1 MSIVPRVSIVI
12 PVFNGEGFLQE
23 TVRSV
28 TSQLFEDFE
37 LLIINDGSTDRTA
50 EIARDLESNDGRILY
65 HEKPNSGVSA
75 SRNFGLE
82 KARGEFVVFLDAD
95 DLLSPDFLQLRVEF
109 LHGHPQVGVCGSE
122 VKMIDGQGRFKDEM
136 AVLYAPGENMLEDI
150 LFYRQDTTTIPSN
163 LMHRRSLL
171 THYRITFDPRLNSSA
186 DRLFLCKLAGVTTA
200 HCLSG
205 GSLYYRVHADSM
217 YHDPKSKRAIFKD
230 NELFIMILT
239 EENIVPVNK
248 RRLFFLKNYYM
259 LAGAGRNAGYYSAA
273 LGYGMK
279 YFLTKAKLLF

>member
-1 MSIVPRVSIVI
+1 MSTAPRVSIVI
-12 PVFNGEGFLQE
+12 PVFNGEDFLQE

-50 EIARDLESNDGRILY
+50 AIGRELQDSDGRIFY
-65 HEKPNSGVSA
+65 DEKPNSGVSA
-75 SRNFGLE
+75 SRNFGLG

-109 LHGHPQVGVCGSE
+109 LRSHPQVGLCGSA
-122 VKMIDGQGRFKDEM
+122 VRMIDGQGRFKDEM

-150 LFYRQDTTTIPSN
+150 LFYRPGVTTIPSN
-163 LMHRRSLL
+163 LMCRRSLL
-171 THYRITFDPRLNSSA
+171 SDYGITFDPRLNSSA

-200 HCLSG
+200 HCLPG
-205 GSLYYRVHADSM
+205 TGLYYRVHADSM
-217 YHDPKSKRAIFKD
+217 YHDPKSGRKIFMD

-248 RRLFFLKNYYM
+248 RRTFFLKNYYM
-259 LAGAGRNAGYYSAA
+259 LAGAGWKAGYYSAA
-273 LGYGMK
+273 LGYGIK
-279 YFLTKAKLLF
+279 YFLTRAKLLF

>member
-1 MSIVPRVSIVI
+1 MSTVPRVSIVI

-75 SRNFGLE
+75 SRNAGLE
-82 KARGEFVVFLDAD
+82 KSRGEFVVFLDAD
-95 DLLSPDFLQLRVEF
+95 DLLSPDFVQLRVEF
-109 LHGHPQVGVCGSE
+109 LDSHPQVGVCGSA
-122 VKMIDGQGRFKDEM
+122 VRMIDGQGRFKDEM

-150 LFYRQDTTTIPSN
+150 LFYRPGTTTIPSN
-163 LMHRRSLL
+163 LMQRRSLL
-171 THYRITFDPRLNSSA
+171 TRYGITFDPRLNSSA

-200 HCLSG
+200 HCLPDA
-205 GSLYYRVHADSM
+205 SLYYRVHADSM
-217 YHDPKSKRAIFKD
+217 YHDPKSKRSIFKD

-248 RRLFFLKNYYM
+248 RRMFFLKNYYM
-259 LAGAGRNAGYYSAA
+259 LAGAAGNAGYYSAA